1 MRGLTA
7 AMIVGALALALAVP
21 AEAHERD
28 DTIGALSESAYAASI
43 VPLDP
48 RITVLDRTISQ
59 VERTV
64 PEGDTMVVVLSS
76 DILFEFGKAEIS
88 AAAET
93 KIQELVADI
102 PAGGT
107 VRVHGH
113 TDSIGEDDR
122 NQQLSQDRAATV
134 AQVAEKARPDLS
146 FDVEGFGE
154 TDPVEPNEEGGD
166 DNPEGRALNRRVEIR
181 YDR

>member
-1 MRGLTA
+1 MRAIAAALTVSA
-7 AMIVGALALALAVP
+7 VALALAAPAVG
-21 AEAHERD
+21 AERD
-28 DTIGALSESAYAASI
+28 DTIAALSDSAYAASI
-43 VPLDP
+43 VALNP
-48 RITVLDRTISQ
+48 RITVLDRRITQ
-59 VERTV
+59 VERTAM
-64 PEGDTMVVVLSS
+64 EGDTTVVVLSS
-76 DILFEFGKAEIS
+76 DILFEFGKADIS

-113 TDSIGEDDR
+113 TDSIGEDDL

-134 AQVAEKARPDLS
+134 AEVAEKARPDLN
-146 FDVEGFGE
+146 FEVEGFGE
-154 TDPVEPNEEGGD
+154 TDPVGPNEEGGE

-181 YDR
+181 YEG